1 MRKVTAMVC
10 FLSLLMIT
18 ATSIQGQTQ
27 SKTNPQAA
35 KVEKSDAE
43 KATVAVFEKLQK
55 LIKNK
60 DYESASKLMT
70 QEAYDELTANAI
82 MMALSISQSEFAG
95 ADPLVGRVKRTLAKF
110 NLNKIKLPNFVIEP
124 MMEPPTEEEEKE
136 LDELEQKIIKQLDK
150 AEVRALALRELDK
163 VLSEMVMGMNPF
175 EGKVTGSSLEKEV
188 VTLEIE
194 LEMPE
199 MEMFGPGDG
208 FIEIE
213 DDGPLPEGLPA
224 EGRDELGGMIE
235 MEMPPMFLLF
245 EQEAGSWKYAG
256 FDEEKMEAA
265 FSDFDNNIPTIE
277 NPEFSGKTISG
288 EEISLKDFRG
298 KLVLVDFWGT
308 WCGPC
313 VAEIPAQ
320 KKIYAALKEHG
331 FEIVGIAMDD
341 LETLK
346 TFSTKT
352 KLPWQNIVDGRGKL
366 TDKFGVNA
374 FPTTLLIDQEGKH
387 VASNLFGARLLD
399 EIIMRAKLNPAKFEA
414 VRKQLSEHGRG
425 GHGDDKGE
433 EDPSDD
439 LSDARGAQEL
449 GFAAADDNGNGEVS
463 KAELRDYLDLRLG
476 VDDFPHR
483 RVFNRLDQDASGRIS
498 ASEFA
503 KRHEIITDVMGNDFF
518 GMPMPVDPGS
528 YYVPFAGLD
537 QMVDDKSVMG
547 AIFHRYQE
555 VAHASSNSTK
565 NIDLSQIP
573 ESIPGQVPTSKSAE
587 EQIDRLVS
595 SSVIVAGGGAEGF
608 FTSGG
613 VIISEDGLMLT
624 NYHVA
629 EALGEAPLVGMTP
642 DGKVHRV
649 TEFVAGNRARDVALL
664 RLEGQGFQPIPV
676 AKSSPS
682 IGDKIVMLHHSE
694 NRFYTYDRGYVMRHA
709 KVGDHPWM
717 EISADYAPGGSGC
730 GIFNERHE
738 LIGLVSMI
746 KFGDGP
752 SLAEDV
758 DIADEGFD
766 ALEDAPIGDE
776 GEFGMLL
783 VKHAVPLSAIRSLWK

>member
-1 MRKVTAMVC
+1 MMRKVTAMVC
-10 FLSLLMIT
+10 FLSLLVNT

-27 SKTNPQAA
+27 SKPKSQTA
-35 KVEKSDAE
+35 KVEKSEAE
-43 KATVAVFEKLQK
+43 KAAVQVFAKLQK
-55 LIKNK
+55 LINKK

-70 QEAYDELTANAI
+70 QEAYDELTSNAI
-82 MMALSISQSEFAG
+82 MMALSISQAEFAG

-110 NLNKIKLPNFVIEP
+110 NLNKIKLPKFMNDP

-136 LDELEQKIIKQLDK
+136 LEELEQKIIKQLDK
-150 AEVRALALRELDK
+150 ADVRALALRELDK
-163 VLSEMVMGMNPF
+163 VMAEMVMGMNPF

-213 DDGPLPEGLPA
+213 DDGQFPEGV
-224 EGRDELGGMIE
+224 DELGGMME

-245 EQEAGSWKYAG
+245 KQEAGNWKYAG

-265 FSDFDNNIPTIE
+265 FGESGFDIPTIE
-277 NPEFSGKTISG
+277 NPEFSGKTVSG

-298 KLVLVDFWGT
+298 KFVLVDFWGT

-341 LETLK
+341 LATLK
-346 TFSTKT
+346 TFSKKT

-366 TDKFGVNA
+366 ADKFGVNA

-387 VASNLFGARLLD
+387 VASNLFGVKLLD
-399 EIIMRAKLNPAKFEA
+399 EVISRAELDPAKFEA
-414 VRKQLSEHGRG
+414 VRKQLSKHDRG
-425 GHGDDKGE
+425 DHGDTYEGE
-433 EDPSDD
+433 EDPNDD
-439 LSDARGAQEL
+439 LSDARGAQGI
-449 GFAAADDNGNGEVS
+449 GFEAADANDDGEVS
-463 KAELRDYLDLRLG
+463 KTELREYLDARLG
-476 VDDFPHR
+476 VPDFPHR
-483 RVFNRLDQDASGRIS
+483 KVFGRLDKDASGQIS
-498 ASEFA
+498 TVEFA
-503 KRHEIITDVMGNDFF
+503 KRHEVITDVMGDGFF
-518 GMPMPVDPGS
+518 GMPMPVDPGAD
-528 YYVPFAGLD
+528 YIPYAGLGK
-537 QMVDDKSVMG
+537 MVDDKSVMG
-547 AIFHRYQE
+547 AVFHRYQE
-555 VAHASSNSTK
+555 VTNAPSNSGK
-565 NIDLSQIP
+565 NIDLKQIP
-573 ESIPGQVPTSKSAE
+573 ESISGQLPTTKSAE
-587 EQIDRLVS
+587 GQIDRLVS
-595 SSVIVAGGGAEGF
+595 SSVIIAGGGVQGF

-613 VIISEDGLMLT
+613 VVISEDGLTLT

-629 EALGEAPLVGMTP
+629 EALNAGALVGMTP

-649 TEFVAGNRARDVALL
+649 TEFVAGNRERDVALL
-664 RLEGQGFQPIPV
+664 RLDGQGFKPIPV

-682 IGDKIVMLHHSE
+682 SGDKIVMLHHSE

-709 KVGDHPWM
+709 KVGNHPWM

-758 DIADEGFD
+758 DFADEEFSG
-766 ALEDAPIGDE
+766 LENAPVGEE

-783 VKHAVPLSAIRSLWK
+783 VKHAVPLSAIHSLWK